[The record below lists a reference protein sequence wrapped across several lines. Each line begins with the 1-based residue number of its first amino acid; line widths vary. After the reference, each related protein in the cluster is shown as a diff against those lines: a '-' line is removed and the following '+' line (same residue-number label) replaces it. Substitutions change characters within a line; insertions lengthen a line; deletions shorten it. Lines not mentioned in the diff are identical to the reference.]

1 MKHGAPGDD
10 HRHVGDLGNIIADTN
25 GVATL
30 DMVDSVISL
39 NGINNIIGRG
49 VVIHAGED
57 DMGKV
62 SSDENNRVI
71 EQRPD
76 NDQDLGCDATNQH
89 LYLCSVLCTAL
100 LSDKRSFVV

>member
-10 HRHVGDLGNIIADTN
+10 HRHVGDLGNIVADTN

-30 DMVDSVISL
+30 DMVDSVLSL

-49 VVIHAGED
+49 VVIHAGRD

-62 SSDENNRVI
+62 SDENNGVI
-71 EQRPD
+71 EQQRTD
-76 NDQDLGCDATNQH
+76 NDQDLGCATN
-89 LYLCSVLCTAL
+89 
-100 LSDKRSFVV
+100 